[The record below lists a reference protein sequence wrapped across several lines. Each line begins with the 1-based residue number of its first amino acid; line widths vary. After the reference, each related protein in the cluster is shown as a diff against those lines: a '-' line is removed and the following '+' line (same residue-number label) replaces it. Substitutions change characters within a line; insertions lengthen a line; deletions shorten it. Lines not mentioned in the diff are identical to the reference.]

1 MYLLYVLAGTEAI
14 DIEEIWIEKYRP
26 RRLSQVIGQDHVV
39 KRLESYVKLKNL
51 PHLMFAGTAGTG
63 KTSAAIALAHELF
76 EGDWQSNFTELN
88 ASDERGIEVVRNKI
102 KNFAR
107 TAPVSAPFKIIFLD
121 EADSL
126 TPDAQSALRRT
137 MESYSMSCR
146 FILSCNYSNKIIE
159 PIQSR
164 CAVYRFKP
172 LDPSDIQ
179 AQLRYISKKERL
191 TISDE
196 ALKAI
201 SYAVGGDLRRA
212 INTLQSAASIN
223 KEIDQDTI
231 YQMMATANPQA
242 IEGLLSASIEGKL
255 SSALSSLDLL
265 LTEQGL
271 SGTEVV
277 AQIHTALLDLNIP
290 DLLKAQFINSVGE
303 TDFRLSEGANETIQL
318 EALVAEF
325 VLLSR
330 RNLSAPT

>member
-1 MYLLYVLAGTEAI
+1 M
-14 DIEEIWIEKYRP
+14 EEIWIEKYRP

-51 PHLMFAGTAGTG
+51 PHLMFAGAAGTG
-63 KTSAAIALAHELF
+63 KTSAAIALAHELY
-76 EGDWQSNFTELN
+76 EDEWQSNFTELN

-107 TAPVSAPFKIIFLD
+107 TAPISAPFKIIFLD

-164 CAVYRFKP
+164 CAVYRFTLLGP
-172 LDPSDIQ
+172 NDVQ
-179 AQLRYISKKERL
+179 ARLRYISKAEHVA
-191 TISDE
+191 ISDE

-201 SYAVGGDLRRA
+201 SYVAGGDLRRA
-212 INTLQSAASIN
+212 INTLQSAASL
-223 KEIDQDTI
+223 KTEIERETI
-231 YQMMATANPQA
+231 YQIAATANPQA
-242 IEGLLSASIEGKL
+242 IKELLCASIEGKL
-255 SSALSSLDLL
+255 KRALSLLDSLLI
-265 LTEQGL
+265 EQGL
-271 SGTEVV
+271 SGTEIV
-277 AQIHTALLDLNIP
+277 AQIHKALLDLNIA
-290 DLLKAQFINSVGE
+290 DQLKVQFINSIGE
-303 TDFRLSEGANETIQL
+303 IDFRLSEGANERIQL

-325 VLLSR
+325 VLLGQGNISM
-330 RNLSAPT
+330 PT

>member
-1 MYLLYVLAGTEAI
+1 VYLLYVLAGTEAI

-26 RRLSQVIGQDHVV
+26 RKLRQVIGQDHVV

-201 SYAVGGDLRRA
+201 SHAVGGDLRRA

-265 LTEQGL
+265 LIEQGL

-277 AQIHTALLDLNIP
+277 AQIHKALLDRNIP
-290 DLLKAQFINSVGE
+290 DQLKAEFINSIGE

-330 RNLSAPT
+330 RNNSAPA

>member
-1 MYLLYVLAGTEAI
+1 
-14 DIEEIWIEKYRP
+14 
-26 RRLSQVIGQDHVV
+26 V
-39 KRLESYVKLKNL
+39 KRLEAYVKLKNL
-51 PHLMFAGTAGTG
+51 PHLMFAGAAGTG
-63 KTSAAIALAHELF
+63 KTSAAIALAHELY
-76 EGDWQSNFTELN
+76 EDEWQSNFTELN

-107 TAPVSAPFKIIFLD
+107 TAPVNAPFKIIFLD

-164 CAVYRFKP
+164 CAVYRFIP
-172 LDPSDIQ
+172 LDTNDVQS
-179 AQLRYISKKERL
+179 QLRYISKEEHVA
-191 TISDE
+191 ISDE

-201 SYAVGGDLRRA
+201 SYAACGDLRRA
-212 INTLQSAASIN
+212 INTLQSAASTR
-223 KEIDQDTI
+223 KEIDRETI
-231 YQMMATANPQA
+231 YQITAIANPQA
-242 IEGLLSASIEGKL
+242 IENLLSASIEGKL
-255 SSALSSLDLL
+255 SSALSSLDSLL
-265 LTEQGL
+265 IEQGL

-277 AQIHTALLDLNIP
+277 AQIHKTLLDLNIP
-290 DLLKAQFINSVGE
+290 DQLKAHFINSVGE

-330 RNLSAPT
+330 RNLSAPTQKK

>member
-1 MYLLYVLAGTEAI
+1 M

-26 RRLSQVIGQDHVV
+26 HRLRQVIGQGHVV

-51 PHLMFAGTAGTG
+51 PHLMFAGVAGTG
-63 KTSAAIALAHELF
+63 KTSAAIALAHELY
-76 EGDWQSNFTELN
+76 EDDWHSNFTELN

-137 MESYSMSCR
+137 METYSMSCR

-164 CAVYRFKP
+164 CAVYRFTP
-172 LDPSDIQ
+172 LALNDVQ
-179 AQLRYISKKERL
+179 AQLRYISKEEDV
-191 TISDE
+191 TIGDE

-201 SYAVGGDLRRA
+201 SYVAGGDLRRA
-212 INTLQSAASIN
+212 INTLQSAASL
-223 KEIDQDTI
+223 KTEIEQETI
-231 YQMMATANPQA
+231 YQIAATANPKV
-242 IEGLLSASIEGKL
+242 IKELLCASIEGKL
-255 SSALSSLDLL
+255 TRALSLLDSLII
-265 LTEQGL
+265 EQGL
-271 SGTEVV
+271 SGTEIV
-277 AQIHTALLDLNIP
+277 AQIHKALLDLNI
-290 DLLKAQFINSVGE
+290 DDQLKVQLINGIGE
-303 TDFRLSEGANETIQL
+303 IDFRLSEGANERIQL

-325 VLLSR
+325 VLLGRGNISKP
-330 RNLSAPT
+330 L

>member
-1 MYLLYVLAGTEAI
+1 M
-14 DIEEIWIEKYRP
+14 EKYRP
-26 RRLSQVIGQDHVV
+26 RKLKQVIGQDHVV

-51 PHLMFAGTAGTG
+51 PHLMFAGAAGTG
-63 KTSAAIALAHELF
+63 KTSAAIALAHELY
-76 EGDWQSNFTELN
+76 EGEWQSNFTELN

-107 TAPVSAPFKIIFLD
+107 TAPVNAPFKIIFLD

-164 CAVYRFKP
+164 CAVYRFTP
-172 LDPSDIQ
+172 LDPNDVQS
-179 AQLRYISKKERL
+179 QLRYISKEEHVA
-191 TISDE
+191 ISDE

-201 SYAVGGDLRRA
+201 SYAAGGDLRRA
-212 INTLQSAASIN
+212 INTLQSAASTR
-223 KEIDQDTI
+223 KEIDLETI
-231 YQMMATANPQA
+231 YQITATANPQA

-255 SSALSSLDLL
+255 SSALSSLDSLL
-265 LTEQGL
+265 IEQGL

-277 AQIHTALLDLNIP
+277 AQIHKALLDLNIP
-290 DLLKAQFINSVGE
+290 DQLKAQFINSVGE

-330 RNLSAPT
+330 GNLSAPT

>member
-1 MYLLYVLAGTEAI
+1 
-14 DIEEIWIEKYRP
+14 
-26 RRLSQVIGQDHVV
+26 
-39 KRLESYVKLKNL
+39 
-51 PHLMFAGTAGTG
+51 MFAGTAGTG

-164 CAVYRFKP
+164 CAVYRFTP
-172 LDPSDIQ
+172 LDPSDVQ
-179 AQLRYISKKERL
+179 AQLRYISKKERV

-231 YQMMATANPQA
+231 YQMMATANPQV

-255 SSALSSLDLL
+255 SSALSSLDSLL
-265 LTEQGL
+265 IEQGL

-277 AQIHTALLDLNIP
+277 AQIHKALLDLNIP
-290 DLLKAQFINSVGE
+290 DQLKAEFINSIGE
-303 TDFRLSEGANETIQL
+303 IDFRLSEGANETIQL

-330 RNLSAPT
+330 RNNSAPA

>member
-1 MYLLYVLAGTEAI
+1 VYLLYVLAGTEAF

-26 RRLSQVIGQDHVV
+26 RKLRQVIGQDHVV

-196 ALKAI
+196 ALKSI

-255 SSALSSLDLL
+255 SSALSSLHLL
-265 LTEQGL
+265 LIEQGL

-277 AQIHTALLDLNIP
+277 AQIHKALLDRNIP
-290 DLLKAQFINSVGE
+290 DQLKAEFINSIGE

-330 RNLSAPT
+330 RNNSAPA